1 MEPYMQEG
9 DSKSA
14 DTHDD
19 EGESPSKGTRT
30 VPQE

>member
-1 MEPYMQEG
+1 MQEG

-19 EGESPSKGTRT
+19 GEESPSKGTRT